1 MYGRVYSQ
9 IDDRDRRRRDPCML
23 LSSVC
28 CVLPVYVLLLL
39 CVLPVCCLCVP
50 PCRLCV
56 N

>member
-39 CVLPVCCLCVP
+39 CVCLCVACV
-50 PCRLCV
+50 CRRVVCV
-56 N
+56 